1 MLDLFVD
8 IEHDRFWW
16 WHGAA
21 LTASLLTALA
31 ALFVFLAAR
40 GFVQPVPAVLI
51 ALAFGL
57 GSCAWPVSSQALW
70 QHPAST
76 FFLSLG
82 AWLLLRSEGRP
93 LAAAWCGAALG
104 MAVLCRPTV
113 AAVVLCTAAYLLCVD
128 RRRCA
133 AFVPAM
139 QFVGAYSYSLMG
151 WSDLWRDLRP
161 ARASQP
167 VAAGTDPRSARHLAG
182 TSAPSAPW
190 AKAGDGHLPELP
202 GTAPQP
208 CPIAIAKTWSITATH
223 RRPPV
228 RRTHLVALL

>member
-40 GFVQPVPAVLI
+40 GFVEPVPAVLI

-57 GSCAWPVSSQALW
+57 GSCAWPVSSEALW

-76 FFLSLG
+76 FLLSLG
-82 AWLLLRSEGRP
+82 AWLLLRSERRP

-104 MAVLCRPTV
+104 MAVLC
-113 AAVVLCTAAYLLCVD
+113 TAAYLLCVD
-128 RRRCA
+128 RRRCVT
-133 AFVPAM
+133 FVPAM
-139 QFVGAYSYSLMG
+139 QFVGAYSSSLMG
-151 WSDLWRDLRP
+151 WSDLWREYDRP
-161 ARASQP
+161 EQANLWHWDRPQI
-167 VAAGTDPRSARHLAG
+167 GYHLAHFNSERARKKQVMA
-182 TSAPSAPW
+182 TY
-190 AKAGDGHLPELP
+190 LNYP
-202 GTAPQP
+202 G
-208 CPIAIAKTWSITATH
+208 PILNVPNRNRNT
-223 RRPPV
+223 PP
-228 RRTHLVALL
+228 

>member
-1 MLDLFVD
+1 MLDSFVD
-8 IEHDRFWW
+8 IEHDRFRW

-31 ALFVFLAAR
+31 ALVALFVFLAAR

-82 AWLLLRSEGRP
+82 AWLLLRSERRP

-113 AAVVLCTAAYLLCVD
+113 AVVVVCTAAYLLCMD

-139 QFVGAYSYSLMG
+139 QFVGAYSSSLMG
-151 WSDLWRDLRP
+151 WSDLWRDYDRP
-161 ARASQP
+161 EPASLWRWDRPRIGYRLANFSSERAREKQVMA
-167 VAAGTDPRSARHLAG
+167 TCLNY
-182 TSAPSAPW
+182 
-190 AKAGDGHLPELP
+190 P
-202 GTAPQP
+202 GPILKVPDRNRNTAP
-208 CPIAIAKTWSITATH
+208 
-223 RRPPV
+223 
-228 RRTHLVALL
+228 